1 MRFWSLAIKKKCGK
15 RVSSRLLSRLATSL
29 NINYPLKISLEEMK
43 ERRQDARKKYN
54 KMKPCAK
61 ELRKLFLEKKIE
73 KSALDSDFDKA
84 KIIKQIS
91 KEEENERHI
100 PGDSCSYYNQIGTG

>member
-1 MRFWSLAIKKKCGK
+1 
-15 RVSSRLLSRLATSL
+15 
-29 NINYPLKISLEEMK
+29 
-43 ERRQDARKKYN
+43 
-54 KMKPCAK
+54 MKPCAK

-91 KEEENERHI
+91 KEEEMKDIFREICAATTTRSGQVNHI
-100 PGDSCSYYNQIGTG
+100 EVKKRKWKRIKNNI